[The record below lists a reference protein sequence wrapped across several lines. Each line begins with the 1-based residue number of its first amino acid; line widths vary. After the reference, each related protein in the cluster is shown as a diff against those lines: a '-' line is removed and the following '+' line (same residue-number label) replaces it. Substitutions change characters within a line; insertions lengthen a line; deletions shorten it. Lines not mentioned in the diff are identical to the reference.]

1 MKSYIQPPLAPLFV
15 PGNRPERFGKAA
27 SSGADAVILDLEDAV
42 APDLKDSARK
52 AIQSHGITAVPV
64 IVRVNA
70 RSTPWFADDLA
81 ALSGVS
87 VSAVM
92 LAKAENDTDI
102 TAIHTSLGRD
112 IPVIPLVETAR
123 GVAELSSLL
132 SAQRVSVAAFGSLD
146 FSVDLGC
153 SSSWEALLLA
163 RSEVV
168 LRSRLAGL
176 PSPLDGVT
184 TSLDDP
190 AVVETEARRAADLG
204 YGGKLAIHPTQIIP
218 IRRGFL
224 PDAHMKLWAEKVV
237 AAASGAAEG
246 AVRVDGAM
254 VDPPLVAKAQ
264 LILAQVAKS
273 QGYA

>member
-1 MKSYIQPPLAPLFV
+1 MKSYIQPPTAPLFV
-15 PGNRPERFGKAA
+15 PGSRPERFGKAA

-64 IVRVNA
+64 IVRINA
-70 RSTPWFADDLA
+70 RITPWFADDLA

-87 VSAVM
+87 LFAVM
-92 LAKAENDTDI
+92 LAKAESKDDV

-123 GVAELSSLL
+123 GIAGLPSLL
-132 SAQRVSVAAFGSLD
+132 SAPCVSVAAFGSLD
-146 FSVDLGC
+146 YSVDLGC
-153 SSSWEALLLA
+153 SSSWEALLQA
-163 RSEVV
+163 RSEIV

-190 AVVETEARRAADLG
+190 GVVETEARRAADLG
-204 YGGKLAIHPTQIIP
+204 YGGKLAIHPSQIGP

-224 PDAHMKLWAEKVV
+224 PDAQVRLWAEKVV
-237 AAASGAAEG
+237 AAAASATEG

-273 QGYA
+273 QDHA

>member
-1 MKSYIQPPLAPLFV
+1 MKSHIQPPIAPLFV
-15 PGNRPERFGKAA
+15 PGHRPERFGNAA

-52 AIQSHGITAVPV
+52 AVVSHGITAVPV
-64 IVRVNA
+64 IVRINA

-81 ALSGVS
+81 ALSRAS
-87 VSAVM
+87 VSGIM
-92 LAKAENDTDI
+92 LAKAESASDI
-102 TAIHTSLGRD
+102 AAIHTRLRRD

-123 GVAELSSLL
+123 GVAELPSLL
-132 SAQRVSVAAFGSLD
+132 SAPSVSVAAFGSLD
-146 FSVDLGC
+146 FCVDLGC

-163 RSEVV
+163 RSEIV

-184 TSLDDP
+184 TCLDDP
-190 AVVETEARRAADLG
+190 TVVETEARRAADLG
-204 YGGKLAIHPTQIIP
+204 YGGKLAIHPRQIVP
-218 IRRGFL
+218 IRQGFL
-224 PDAHMKLWAEKVV
+224 PDAQAKLWAEKVV
-237 AAASGAAEG
+237 AAAAHAADG

-264 LILAQVAKS
+264 FILAQVAKS